1 MISSAPIRTNPR
13 IQLPAH
19 TRLEWSEVS
28 LRCRADI
35 ASAVNAVM
43 GAMGEQPYSVTD
55 GFAVQQA
62 TAETLESIFKKLSGK
77 KRSSPIWLKYI
88 VSPERVQIEIQA
100 PPSEEQPAPEANA
113 HSSGLSRL
121 RPKGSLAKSFMT
133 SVEYRD
139 EGRHVFLTRRR
150 GQGPAVNGP
159 PVGYDF
165 QI

>member
-13 IQLPAH
+13 VQLPAH
-19 TRLEWSEVS
+19 ARLEWSEVS
-28 LRCRADI
+28 VRCRADI
-35 ASAVNAVM
+35 ANAVNAVM

-62 TAETLESIFKKLSGK
+62 TAETLESIFKLAGK
-77 KRSSPIWLKYI
+77 KRSTPIWLKYT
-88 VSPERVQIEIQA
+88 VSPERVQIEIRA
-100 PPSEEQPAPEANA
+100 PHTEKQPVPDANA
-113 HSSGLSRL
+113 LAPGLNRVQT
-121 RPKGSLAKSFMT
+121 KGSLAKSFMT